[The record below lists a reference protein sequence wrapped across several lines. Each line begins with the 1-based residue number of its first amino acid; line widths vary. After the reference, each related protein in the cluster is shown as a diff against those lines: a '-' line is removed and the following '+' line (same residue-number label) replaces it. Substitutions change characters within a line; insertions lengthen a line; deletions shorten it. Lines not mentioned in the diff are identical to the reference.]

1 MRGEEGWGEP
11 RELAL
16 KERREGED
24 LCLASLAGA
33 PLQFLQAAFLSLC
46 RRAAGDGAGSLSESI
61 LRHLSSCD
69 TGLSPMKQGNL
80 QGLRAAAVGLSACL
94 AHPGLGIGRVLA

>member
-1 MRGEEGWGEP
+1 
-11 RELAL
+11 
-16 KERREGED
+16 
-24 LCLASLAGA
+24 
-33 PLQFLQAAFLSLC
+33 
-46 RRAAGDGAGSLSESI
+46 